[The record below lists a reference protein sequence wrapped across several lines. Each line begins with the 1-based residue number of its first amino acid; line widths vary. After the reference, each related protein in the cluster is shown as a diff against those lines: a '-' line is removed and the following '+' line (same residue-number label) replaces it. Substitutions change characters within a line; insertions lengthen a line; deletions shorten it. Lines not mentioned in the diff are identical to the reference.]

1 MDGFLD
7 EFSAAYLTVD
17 FGQGPLD
24 FLIDTGF
31 NGALVVGEE
40 FFDPTNAVS
49 AGIVHADLATEDQ
62 YAYPTVL
69 VQFPWFGEIIE
80 VRVMIGPGTT
90 CLLGVA
96 LLDERRLEIDYVARS
111 VRVI

>member
-1 MDGFLD
+1 MNGFLD
-7 EFSAAYLTVD
+7 EFSAAFLTVD

-40 FFDPTNAVS
+40 FFDPTQAVP
-49 AGIVHADLATEDQ
+49 AGIVQADLATEEE
-62 YAYPTVL
+62 YAYPTFL
-69 VQFPWFGEIIE
+69 VQFPWFGETIE
-80 VRVMIGPGTT
+80 VRIMIGPGTT

-96 LLDERRLEIDYVARS
+96 LFDERRLEIDYLARS

>member
-40 FFDPTNAVS
+40 FFDPTDAIP

-62 YAYPTVL
+62 YAYPTFM
-69 VQFPWFGEIIE
+69 VQFAWFDETIE

-96 LLDERRLEIDYVARS
+96 LLVERRLEIDYLAGT